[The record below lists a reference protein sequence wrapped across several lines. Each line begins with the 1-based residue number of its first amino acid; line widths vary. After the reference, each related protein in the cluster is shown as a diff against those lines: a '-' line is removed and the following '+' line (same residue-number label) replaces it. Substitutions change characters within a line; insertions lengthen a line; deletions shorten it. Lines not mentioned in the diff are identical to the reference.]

1 MSTSAPTP
9 STPTLT
15 QSQPAQTAP
24 AVVESVK
31 KKYPKVEEIEVI
43 GGYQNLEKSCLVKN
57 KGTTKKV
64 KVCFDEEQLEQVC
77 EYPSETSMLAVTMA
91 SHDVGR
97 QRTQQAEE
105 AQQEKANKDGGGS
118 MSKNTRSVGTTTGCG
133 VTVGQCHPLLK
144 KNKV

>member
-1 MSTSAPTP
+1 MVFVMIKCVNLLYDDIISDHSAR
-9 STPTLT
+9 L
-15 QSQPAQTAP
+15 Q
-24 AVVESVK
+24 
-31 KKYPKVEEIEVI
+31 
-43 GGYQNLEKSCLVKN
+43 
-57 KGTTKKV
+57 V